1 MRKAVNKDGTIARPG
16 RHLHFKGCWETWVNR
31 LLKPNHAIVT
41 WHLKRNVIKVLSLPS
56 VNCVLTTPPRQ
67 QGRPGKGPW
76 AFQVLAADS
85 TGTGIRV
92 SPDHT
97 GSKFCGHT
105 LKWMDYRDVDI
116 GSPSTKTY
124 AQTSLTILE
133 KSRFPSLNTIAT

>member
-1 MRKAVNKDGTIARPG
+1 MGPFARSG
-16 RHLHFKGCWETWVNR
+16 RHLRFKGCWETWVNR

-67 QGRPGKGPW
+67 QGRQGKGPW
-76 AFQVLAADS
+76 AFQVLVAES
-85 TGTGIRV
+85 PGTGIRV

-97 GSKFCGHT
+97 GSKYGGHT
-105 LKWMDYRDVDI
+105 LKWMDYRDMSI

-133 KSRFPSLNTIAT
+133 KSRFPSLNMIAT

>member
-1 MRKAVNKDGTIARPG
+1 MRKAVNKDGTIACPG

-76 AFQVLAADS
+76 AFQVLAAES

-124 AQTSLTILE
+124 AQTSLTVLE